1 MHKNNDT
8 IMPSQLIAQNDHA
21 YVLTFLMS
29 IAMAILL
36 LVALFYRIK
45 KQAAAMAAK
54 RKQQPKLPPGLA
66 TMPVVRNMHQMLMN
80 KPVFRWIHRLLAGDG
95 PGGPAQEGR
104 HARLPAIVVRVADV
118 QLWVQEHHHVA
129 GR

>member
-1 MHKNNDT
+1 
-8 IMPSQLIAQNDHA
+8 
-21 YVLTFLMS
+21 
-29 IAMAILL
+29 MAILL

-80 KPVFRWIHRLLAGDG
+80 KPVFRWIHRLLD
-95 PGGPAQEGR
+95 EMDTEILCLRFGR
-104 HARLPAIVVRVADV
+104 VHVIAVASP
-118 QLWVQEHHHVA
+118 EMA
-129 GR
+129 GRSAQKDAMLASRHRRSRRGRSALGTRTPSCRRAVTSGGR